1 MPTEFLEAY
10 LHATDAQRAA
20 ALDALKGNT
29 AAGLTSD
36 KPLPRVISAKALA
49 EIANVTTRS
58 LRRYAKQGLL
68 KTAHF
73 ATGKRGW
80 GYTEE
85 SARAFL
91 ERASTQDEKPA
102 AAAEPVAV
110 EVIEN

>member
-10 LHATDAQRAA
+10 LHATDAQRTA

-29 AAGLTSD
+29 AAGLAST

-49 EIANVTTRS
+49 ELANVSTRS
-58 LRRYAKQGLL
+58 LRRYAQQGLL

-85 SARAFL
+85 SVRAFL
-91 ERASTQDEKPA
+91 ERASTQAEAKP
-102 AAAEPVAV
+102 EPTTPDV